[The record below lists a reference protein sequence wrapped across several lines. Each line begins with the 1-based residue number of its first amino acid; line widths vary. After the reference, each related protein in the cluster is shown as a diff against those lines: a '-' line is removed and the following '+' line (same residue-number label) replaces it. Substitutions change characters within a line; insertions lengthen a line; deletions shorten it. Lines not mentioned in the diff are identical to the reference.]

1 MISSHS
7 VIFTL
12 DFIHQ
17 ISQAFIIQQNI
28 FILIM
33 TCWRSNILIYTLVFF
48 YAHYYHLPKKEYIFG
63 FNQTNSLIVILAV
76 SSFILQTTD
85 LFE

>member
-1 MISSHS
+1 
-7 VIFTL
+7 
-12 DFIHQ
+12 
-17 ISQAFIIQQNI
+17 
-28 FILIM
+28 M
-33 TCWRSNILIYTLVFF
+33 TYWRSNILIYTLVFF